1 MRGRLTLAQTYKPV
15 SRCPVAAQDGCVT
28 ARRVRLVTA
37 ASRQAPI
44 RRRRTAEEARR
55 TILEAAQKRLAAC
68 GPEEIRLQDIAS
80 DLGISHPAI
89 LHHFGSR
96 EALLLEL
103 SRHALRSLNAD
114 LVSVLADS
122 SEDDVEAWLDRVF
135 ETLRDRGHA
144 RLLAW
149 GLLTGRLG
157 RTDAAAEGEADDH
170 LLFELAEV
178 VHARRREV
186 ARLAGTELPSLEE
199 SVFAVQLVAA
209 ALLGDALMGPLL
221 RRSAG
226 LASDDGSGERFRAWL
241 GRRVVGLL
249 IPSHPCPEPAPLR
262 AAADSSEG

>member
-1 MRGRLTLAQTYKPV
+1 MT
-15 SRCPVAAQDGCVT
+15 VAP
-28 ARRVRLVTA
+28 RR
-37 ASRQAPI
+37 API
-44 RRRRTAEEARR
+44 RRRRTAAEARHA
-55 TILEAAQKRLAAC
+55 ILEAAQKRLADC

-122 SEDDVEAWLDRVF
+122 SEDVEVWLDRVF

-149 GLLTGRLG
+149 SLLTGRLG
-157 RTDAAAEGEADDH
+157 RADGAAEGEADDR

-178 VHARRREV
+178 VHSRRQEV
-186 ARLAGTELPSLEE
+186 AQRDGSAVPSLEE

-209 ALLGDALMGPLL
+209 ALLGDALLA
-221 RRSAG
+221 RCRSIP
-226 LASDDGSGERFRAWL
+226 AS
-241 GRRVVGLL
+241 
-249 IPSHPCPEPAPLR
+249 
-262 AAADSSEG
+262 